1 MLKHEPA
8 EVTTPTAADA
18 RVTPAELTAALKTLE
33 DRQSSTVA
41 IGSVVDELR
50 LNATP
55 EQIWEQVQQ
64 QRAQAATA
72 QTPPGQTDAE
82 MSPLGRCRWI
92 WMGLAAAI
100 AYIYAHFIAG

>member
-8 EVTTPTAADA
+8 EVTTLTAANA
-18 RVTPAELTAALKTLE
+18 RVTPDELNAALKTLE
-33 DRQSSTVA
+33 DKQSSTVA
-41 IGSVVDELR
+41 TGSVVDELR

-64 QRAQAATA
+64 QRAQAAAA
-72 QTPPGQTDAE
+72 QTPPVQTDVG
-82 MSPLGRCRWI
+82 MSPLGRYRYI

-100 AYIYAHFIAG
+100 AYIYARSIGG